1 MEELLILKELLVCGD
16 LPAAMVLAE
25 ETTEISKDDKINKI
39 FSFIEGLQQS

>member
-25 ETTEISKDDKINKI
+25 AIRLIQEESVDE
-39 FSFIEGLQQS
+39 F